1 MKYKFDNY
9 YQKLNSNF
17 SNKKNNYSFFI
28 SSIIFTICWVFSAF
42 IASLAF
48 YLFSII
54 KSLEDIW
61 ISDGIKLTDA
71 GIFRPI
77 TVVNPAPSDLH
88 FVFAVPSLEL
98 VILEDQPLC
107 PICAELMSLLETSIF
122 NVVLA
127 VFKELNVV
135 DLRTVWIRDS
145 CSDEIDSVFSVSSFK
160 FECFFV
166 NFVVFGEEIFDKLS
180 IENNFKSVTFLV
192 PKAISCCALK
202 FQYKIITWVI
212 VLIIPLLTFSIL
224 FITVLFLIRFLL
236 TLIFILRLFLFT
248 TISIF
253 MPYFIIFLMD
263 ISHGDTGD

>member
-1 MKYKFDNY
+1 MLVGFWFWWAIF
-9 YQKLNSNF
+9 LF
-17 SNKKNNYSFFI
+17 
-28 SSIIFTICWVFSAF
+28 IIFSVITR
-42 IASLAF
+42 
-48 YLFSII
+48 I
-54 KSLEDIW
+54 KLLEDIW
-61 ISDGIKLTDA
+61 ISVGIKLTDV
-71 GIFRPI
+71 GMFRPI
-77 TVVNPAPSDLH
+77 AIVNPARSDLH

-98 VILEDQPLC
+98 TILEDQPS
-107 PICAELMSLLETSIF
+107 CAELMSLLETSIF

-202 FQYKIITWVI
+202 F
-212 VLIIPLLTFSIL
+212 
-224 FITVLFLIRFLL
+224 
-236 TLIFILRLFLFT
+236 
-248 TISIF
+248 
-253 MPYFIIFLMD
+253 
-263 ISHGDTGD
+263 

>member
-1 MKYKFDNY
+1 MLVGFWFWWAIF
-9 YQKLNSNF
+9 LF
-17 SNKKNNYSFFI
+17 
-28 SSIIFTICWVFSAF
+28 IIFSVITR
-42 IASLAF
+42 
-48 YLFSII
+48 I
-54 KSLEDIW
+54 KLLEDIW
-61 ISDGIKLTDA
+61 ISVGIKLTDV
-71 GIFRPI
+71 GMFRPI
-77 TVVNPAPSDLH
+77 AIVNPARSDLH

-253 MPYFIIFLMD
+253 MPYFIISLMD